1 MGIVNSTG
9 VLDRAL
15 GNMIHRLRDKA
26 LVIIPIYIFATA
38 LLGCVG
44 SMIST
49 VVLFVPLGIT
59 IARQLKADRIF
70 AVGLVIL
77 GSFTGFMTSPINPL
91 TGVLGQE
98 IAGLAP
104 YSGAGLRTIVT
115 IVNLAVVSAY
125 LIFWVKRCQKNPDV
139 YEKNFGDGSDDN
151 KNNFPHAHR
160 CFFLFCCFF
169 LHFFSPLD
177 CLPPAKE
184 RPFPTAGA
192 YSVFHGR
199 PVRTAMKSSYITIH
213 AIFYRHK
220 QHFYRT
226 VQPFFHAFYTIF
238 FFPQSSAGR
247 LIV

>member
-1 MGIVNSTG
+1 MSMWKIILIVIAAVYIMSFLIPSGSYERDGTMAIPGTYQQTDKIYLNPAEVILAVGDLTYTTFGKLFVTLIIMGGMMGIVNSTG

-104 YSGAGLRTIVT
+104 YSGG
-115 IVNLAVVSAY
+115 S
-125 LIFWVKRCQKNPDV
+125 RCSRRRKLPS
-139 YEKNFGDGSDDN
+139 YDG
-151 KNNFPHAHR
+151 P
-160 CFFLFCCFF
+160 
-169 LHFFSPLD
+169 
-177 CLPPAKE
+177 
-184 RPFPTAGA
+184 
-192 YSVFHGR
+192 
-199 PVRTAMKSSYITIH
+199 
-213 AIFYRHK
+213 
-220 QHFYRT
+220 
-226 VQPFFHAFYTIF
+226 
-238 FFPQSSAGR
+238 
-247 LIV
+247 